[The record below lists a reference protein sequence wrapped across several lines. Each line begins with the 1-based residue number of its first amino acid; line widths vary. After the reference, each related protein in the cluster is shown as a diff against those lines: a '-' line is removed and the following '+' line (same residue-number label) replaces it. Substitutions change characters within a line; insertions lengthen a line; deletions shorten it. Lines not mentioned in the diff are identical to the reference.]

1 MEIKKIAVRGGHTEL
16 CTGAS
21 ALINELPEDRNVT
34 AAVVKYLKE
43 LGREVLDV
51 TPPVNYTTSVS
62 ADLAYGVNKANEWG
76 ADLFV
81 SIHFNKAYDSYNG
94 ALGSEVCVY
103 STYDIA
109 QRVVNGLGELGFKN
123 RGQKIRTGLY
133 ELKNTSMKSMIVETC
148 FVEATEDV
156 ALYKRL
162 GADAV
167 GKKIA
172 EAIANKKVPT
182 QQPTEQVTEQYKVE
196 YEAHVENV
204 GWQGVKHDGET
215 AGTVGESKRLEALR
229 INCPGVKFKGH
240 VQNIGW
246 TSERASGEIIG
257 TAGEKLRLEA
267 VQIFKDGIKYRVHI
281 ENKGWTDWKGSGE
294 VAGTVGESLR
304 IEAIEI
310 KLV

>member
-1 MEIKKIAVRGGHTEL
+1 MKIAVRGGHCPKVPGARGILDEL
-16 CTGAS
+16 T
-21 ALINELPEDRNVT
+21 EDRK
-34 AAVVKYLKE
+34 AKDAVIKYLKQ
-43 LGREVLDV
+43 LGNEVLDV
-51 TPPVNYTTSVS
+51 TPPDSISTSS
-62 ADLAYGVNKANEWG
+62 ADLAYGVNKANDWG

-103 STYDIA
+103 STHEIA
-109 QRVVNGLGELGFKN
+109 QRVVDALGDLGFKN

-133 ELKNTSMKSMIVETC
+133 ELKHTNMKSMIVETC

-156 ALYKRL
+156 TLYKKL
-162 GADAV
+162 GADLI

-172 EAIANKKVPT
+172 EAIANKKVPIQQQAT
-182 QQPTEQVTEQYKVE
+182 QQRKVE
-196 YEAHVENV
+196 YEAHIQNI
-204 GWQGVKHDGET
+204 GWQGTKYDGQT

-229 INCPGVKFKGH
+229 INCPGIKFKGH

-246 TSERASGEIIG
+246 TSERVSGEIIG
-257 TAGEKLRLEA
+257 TAGEDLRLEA
-267 VQIFKDGIKYRVHI
+267 VQIFKYGIKYRVHVQ
-281 ENKGWTDWKGSGE
+281 NKGWTEWKNSGD

>member
-1 MEIKKIAVRGGHTEL
+1 MKIAGRGGHTEL

-21 ALINELPEDRNVT
+21 ALIDELTEDRKVT
-34 AAVVKYLKE
+34 AAVLKYLRE
-43 LGREVLDV
+43 LGNEVLDV
-51 TPPVNYTTSVS
+51 TPPVNYTSSLS

-81 SIHFNKAYDSYNG
+81 SFHFNKAYSSYNG

-103 STYDIA
+103 STHEIA
-109 QRVVNGLGELGFKN
+109 RRVVDALGDLGFKN

-133 ELKNTSMKSMIVETC
+133 ELKHTNMKSMIVETC

-156 ALYKRL
+156 TLYKKL
-162 GADAV
+162 GVDLI

-172 EAIANKKVPT
+172 EAIANKKVPIQQQTT
-182 QQPTEQVTEQYKVE
+182 QQRKVE
-196 YEAHVENV
+196 YEAHIQNI
-204 GWQGVKHDGET
+204 GWQGTKYDGQT

-229 INCPGVKFKGH
+229 INCPGIKFKGH

-246 TSERASGEIIG
+246 TSERVSGEIIG
-257 TAGEKLRLEA
+257 TAGEDLRLEA
-267 VQIFKDGIKYRVHI
+267 VQILKDGIKYRVHI
-281 ENKGWTDWKGSGE
+281 QNKGWTEWKNSGE
-294 VAGTVGESLR
+294 IAGTVGESLR

>member
-1 MEIKKIAVRGGHTEL
+1 MKIAVRGGHCPKVPGARGILDEL
-16 CTGAS
+16 T
-21 ALINELPEDRNVT
+21 EDRKVKD
-34 AAVVKYLKE
+34 AVIKYLKQ
-43 LGREVLDV
+43 LGNEVLDV
-51 TPPVNYTTSVS
+51 TPPDSISTSS
-62 ADLAYGVNKANEWG
+62 ADLAYGVNKANDWG

-103 STYDIA
+103 SNYDIA
-109 QRVVNGLGELGFKN
+109 QRVVNSLESLGFKN

-133 ELKNTSMKSMIVETC
+133 ELKHTNMKSMIVETC

-156 ALYKRL
+156 TLYKKL
-162 GADAV
+162 GADLI

-172 EAIANKKVPT
+172 EAIANKKVPIQQQAT
-182 QQPTEQVTEQYKVE
+182 QQRKVE
-196 YEAHVENV
+196 YEAHIQNI
-204 GWQGVKHDGET
+204 GWQGTKYDGQT

-229 INCPGVKFKGH
+229 INCPGIKFKGH

-246 TSERASGEIIG
+246 TSERVSGEIIG
-257 TAGEKLRLEA
+257 TAGEDLRLEA
-267 VQIFKDGIKYRVHI
+267 VQIFKYGIKYRVHVQ
-281 ENKGWTDWKGSGE
+281 NKGWTEWKNSGD

>member
-1 MEIKKIAVRGGHTEL
+1 MKIAGRGGHTEL

-21 ALINELPEDRNVT
+21 ALIDELTEDRKVT
-34 AAVVKYLKE
+34 AAVLKYLRE
-43 LGREVLDV
+43 LGNDVLDV
-51 TPPVNYTTSVS
+51 TPPVNYTSSLS

-81 SIHFNKAYDSYNG
+81 SFHFNKAYISYNG

-103 STYDIA
+103 STHEIA
-109 QRVVNGLGELGFKN
+109 RRVVDSLGDLGFKN

-133 ELKNTSMKSMIVETC
+133 ELKHTNMKSMIVETC

-156 ALYKRL
+156 TLYKKL
-162 GADAV
+162 GADLI

-172 EAIANKKVPT
+172 EAIANKKVPIQQQAT
-182 QQPTEQVTEQYKVE
+182 QQRKVE
-196 YEAHVENV
+196 YEAHIQNI
-204 GWQGVKHDGET
+204 GWQGTKYDGQT

-229 INCPGVKFKGH
+229 INCPGIKFKGH

-246 TSERASGEIIG
+246 TSERVSGEIIG
-257 TAGEKLRLEA
+257 TAGEDLRLEA
-267 VQIFKDGIKYRVHI
+267 VQIFKYGIKYRVHVQ
-281 ENKGWTDWKGSGE
+281 NKGWTEWKNSGD

>member
-1 MEIKKIAVRGGHTEL
+1 MKIAVRGGHCPKVPGARGILDEL
-16 CTGAS
+16 T
-21 ALINELPEDRNVT
+21 EDRL
-34 AAVVKYLKE
+34 VKNALAKR
-43 LGREVLDV
+43 LMRIGHEVLDV
-51 TPPVNYTTSVS
+51 TPPDSTSTSS

-103 STYDIA
+103 STHVIA
-109 QRVVNGLGELGFKN
+109 QRVVDALGSLGFKN

-133 ELKNTSMKSMIVETC
+133 ELRNTNMKAMIVETC

-156 ALYKRL
+156 ELYKRL
-162 GADAV
+162 GPDEI

-172 EAIANKKVPT
+172 EAIANKKVPV
-182 QQPTEQVTEQYKVE
+182 QQETVQYKVE
-196 YEAHVENV
+196 YEAHVQNV

-246 TSERASGEIIG
+246 TGERVSGEIIG
-257 TAGEKLRLEA
+257 TAGEDLRLEA
-267 VQIFKDGIKYRVHI
+267 VQIFKEGIKYRVHI
-281 ENKGWTDWKGSGE
+281 QNKGWSNWCNSGE
-294 VAGTVGESLR
+294 IAGTVGESLR